1 MYHFQE
7 SSKLESVQLFCS
19 TFVRAKCH
27 LKGALNQT
35 QIKVEPDSTEKKS
48 RTKRFWSGGNSGGGR
63 IREYGAISIL
73 NRSSA
78 NFKPGK

>member
-1 MYHFQE
+1 M
-7 SSKLESVQLFCS
+7 ESVQLFCS
-19 TFVRAKCH
+19 TFVRVQCH
-27 LKGALNQT
+27 LKEAPTQP
-35 QIKVEPDSTEKKS
+35 QIKVNSDSTEKKS

>member
-1 MYHFQE
+1 MA
-7 SSKLESVQLFCS
+7 QLFK
-19 TFVRAKCH
+19 AQPQ
-27 LKGALNQT
+27 LEEALTQP

>member
-1 MYHFQE
+1 ME
-7 SSKLESVQLFCS
+7 LAQLFCS
-19 TFVRAKCH
+19 TFVRVQCH
-27 LKGALNQT
+27 LKGVLNQT
-35 QIKVEPDSTEKKS
+35 QIKVESDSTVKKS